1 MANVMF
7 TADLEEGNI
16 FATFGLAKQLRSR
29 GHKVVYAGVSDAEA
43 FVRAEGFMF
52 IPLLLA
58 SYPGG
63 SKYSSGSF
71 MTTDESRGALCKLL
85 VDQGGELDALIE
97 AFSPDLIVAQPYLAL
112 ESLILHLRFGTKIV
126 HFRSACFVDS
136 RVDVITRYCKEILD
150 GVQHSDKLLAFLEDR
165 GYPAGDIAGMVHAI
179 SEFPEFVP
187 LPEGYELDASKTSN
201 TYYIGASIDRSRH
214 EPAFDLSVVRQN
226 QRLVFCTL
234 GSQSHRYSP
243 RSELFFR
250 SVMEA
255 VSPLHDVFLVMAV
268 GKALNVEAFDSPRNV
283 LLTNW
288 APQLKMLEKA
298 QAMIMHGGM
307 GTTRECILTEVPM
320 LVHPMM
326 RDQFASADAICR
338 HGIGVRTDTD
348 RNSVEELRDQIIYV
362 LDSPEVRRNLT
373 TIKVRFQIADQARLG
388 VNAVEQIVSSSQ

>member
-29 GHKVVYAGVSDAEA
+29 GHTVVYAGVSDAEG
-43 FVRAEGFMF
+43 FVRAEGFTF
-52 IPLLLA
+52 IPLLLT

-71 MTTDESRGALCKLL
+71 MPTDESRGALCKLL
-85 VDQGGELDALIE
+85 VDQGGELDALIG
-97 AFSPDLIVAQPYLAL
+97 AFSPDLIVVQPYLAL

-126 HFRSACFVDS
+126 HFRSAYVVDS
-136 RVDVITRYCKEILD
+136 RVNVITSYCKEILD
-150 GVQHSDKLLAFLEDR
+150 GVQHSDKLIAFLEDR
-165 GYPAGDIAGMVHAI
+165 GYPAGDIVGIAHAI
-179 SEFPEFVP
+179 SEFPEFVL
-187 LPEGYELDASKTSN
+187 LPEGYEPDASKTPN

-214 EPAFDLSVVRQN
+214 QPSFDLSAVEQN

-243 RSELFFR
+243 KSELFFQ
-250 SVMEA
+250 SVLEA
-255 VSPLHDVFLVMAV
+255 VAPLHDVFLVMAV
-268 GKALNVEAFDSPRNV
+268 GKAINVEAFHSPRNAM
-283 LLTNW
+283 LINW

-320 LVHPMM
+320 LAHPMM

-338 HGIGVRTDTD
+338 HGIGARTNTEC
-348 RNSVEELRDQIIYV
+348 NSVDDLRDQIIYV
-362 LDSPEVRRNLT
+362 LDSPEIRTSLT
-373 TIKVRFQIADQARLG
+373 NIKVRFQMADQAQLG
-388 VNAVEQIVSSSQ
+388 VNAVESIVSTSQ